1 MDDKDI
7 YLSKEQ
13 ADKLE
18 KILANN
24 EIPDDFQVPSLTP
37 EDFKKSDNKVLSKEE
52 SKEESNVNT
61 LFVTIITLIIFC
73 GFALILK
80 ICLKLFGIV

>member
-1 MDDKDI
+1 MGDNDI

-18 KILANN
+18 KVLANN
-24 EIPDDFQVPSLTP
+24 EIPEDFQVPSLTP
-37 EDFKKSDNKVLSKEE
+37 EDFKKSDSEE
-52 SKEESNVNT
+52 VDSEENNVSAI
-61 LFVTIITLIIFC
+61 VIVIITLIVFC

-80 ICLKLFGIV
+80 ICLGLFDIV

>member
-1 MDDKDI
+1 MGDNDI

-18 KILANN
+18 KVLANN
-24 EIPDDFQVPSLTP
+24 EIPEQFQIPSLIP
-37 EDFKKSDNKVLSKEE
+37 EDFKKSE
-52 SKEESNVNT
+52 SVEVESGENNINAIDI
-61 LFVTIITLIIFC
+61 TIIILIIFC

-80 ICLKLFGIV
+80 LLKLV

>member
-1 MDDKDI
+1 MGDNDI

-24 EIPDDFQVPSLTP
+24 KIPEEFQVTSLTP
-37 EDFKKSDNKVLSKEE
+37 EDFKKSE
-52 SKEESNVNT
+52 SVEVESGENNINAIDI
-61 LFVTIITLIIFC
+61 TIIALIVFC
-73 GFALILK
+73 VFALILK
-80 ICLKLFGIV
+80 LLRLV